1 MKRKDITEDSNNQ
14 WFSCG
19 LREDQ
24 ELSTEDSRRQV
35 GLGKKAF
42 QAEGTASAEALVEKK
57 EALLVIRRS
66 EAGVKAGMQSAWAS
80 WLGQGL
86 LLRATEHG

>member
-1 MKRKDITEDSNNQ
+1 MKEKDITENSNNQ

-42 QAEGTASAEALVEKK
+42 QAEGTASAEALRWRRKK
-57 EALLVIRRS
+57 ALLVIR
-66 EAGVKAGMQSAWAS
+66 Q
-80 WLGQGL
+80 
-86 LLRATEHG
+86 